1 MTGQQ
6 AAIAAAPTGTDLTK
20 VSRLFPGWTPEEVDL
35 ARRTVAPDATEH
47 ELALFLRLCKTYGLD
62 PFRKE
67 LVLEKRRRRRA
78 DGSGYDVVPVF
89 ITTRDA
95 YLKVAQRDPAYAG
108 LLSGVVREGDDF
120 EFDVEACRIR
130 HRFGAARGKILGAWA
145 IARHAQ
151 RPPFMAYVEFSEYYN
166 PASDTW
172 QKNPS
177 AMIQKVGEVFVLRR
191 QFGITGIVTREEM
204 SRHLVGEDPAA
215 PAPSLPAGIPPSAK
229 EIIDVPIVRSEGGPT
244 SSAAE
249 PSEAAAPAP
258 LVPSATDF
266 WRAVRA
272 VAARTGEDP
281 QAYVRSRSGGE
292 VDLRK
297 LGPDTAWRIYREAL
311 TAIQRSDAA
320 ATATLGEASRPSAK
334 PRGKP
339 RRDYTEFWKL
349 VNEAAKAEGDPD
361 GGAWLARLAGGVADP
376 RQLDDAA
383 FLGLLAVARRVAS
396 GEAATR
402 DREPESTSQAQDAG
416 DAGVTQSPAAVEGAT
431 NQPVTREQI
440 REIQRIWQDRRV
452 HPNTQC
458 EQVRQVTGKH
468 MILARMTE
476 AQAEQL
482 LARLRAEGAAAP
494 QVDGASENAG
504 N

>member
-1 MTGQQ
+1 MSQQ
-6 AAIAAAPTGTDLTK
+6 AALGAAPTGTELAK
-20 VSRLFPGWTPEEVDL
+20 ISKLFPGWTPEEVDL

-78 DGSGYDVVPVF
+78 DGSGYDIVPVF

-108 LLSGVVREGDDF
+108 LQSGVVREGDDF

-130 HRFGAARGKILGAWA
+130 HRFGAARGKIMGAWA
-145 IARHAQ
+145 VAKHAQ

-166 PASDTW
+166 PASETW

-177 AMIQKVGEVFVLRR
+177 AMIQKVAEVFVLRR

-204 SRHLVGEDPAA
+204 SRHLVGETVAA
-215 PAPSLPAGIPPSAK
+215 STPSIPGEIPPSTE
-229 EIIDVPIVRSEGGPT
+229 EIIDVPIVRSGDAPT
-244 SSAAE
+244 SAAPE
-249 PSEAAAPAP
+249 TGEAADPPASA
-258 LVPSATDF
+258 PSATDF

-272 VAARTGEDP
+272 AAARSGEEA

-292 VDLRK
+292 TDLRK
-297 LGPDTAWRIYREAL
+297 LAPDVASQIYREAL
-311 TAIQRSDAA
+311 ASSQRSDAA
-320 ATATLGEASRPSAK
+320 AVATVGTTASQPAAM

-339 RRDYTEFWKL
+339 KRDYSEFWKV
-349 VNEAAKAEGDPD
+349 VNEAARAEGDPN
-361 GGAWLARLAGGVADP
+361 GGAWLARLADGVADP
-376 RQLDDAA
+376 RQLDEAT
-383 FLGLLAVARRVAS
+383 FLGLLAVARRVAG
-396 GEAATR
+396 GEARTK
-402 DREPESTSQAQDAG
+402 DPGSHSTPQAQTTG
-416 DAGVTQSPAAVEGAT
+416 DAGETRQPAAGNDAT
-431 NQPVTREQI
+431 TQPVTREQI
-440 REIQRIWQDRRV
+440 RQIQRIWRDRRV

-458 EQVRQVTGKH
+458 EQVRQITGNH

-476 AQAEQL
+476 VQAGQL
-482 LARLRAEGAAAP
+482 LARLREEGADS
-494 QVDGASENAG
+494 QVDGVSVGAED
-504 N
+504 